1 MPSRKDRAT
10 EPLTLIVMDGPAGN
24 VHRLQIRREWLW
36 WAASAAG
43 IILLATP
50 LFLFDYFRLRE
61 VSLEKDRLD
70 QETAAQREE
79 LENYASRMQTVSERL
94 AKVGRLDR
102 KLRIITDLDSEDPLP
117 LPGIGGIEGE
127 GIDPV
132 RVASLSRRQ
141 RKRQMFGGLD
151 RLEEV
156 AEAQGQR
163 LEELIAHLEAR
174 TARLSSTP
182 SIAPTRGWITS
193 DFGYRSS
200 PFTGTREF
208 HRGLDIAGRI
218 GTPIVTPAEATVRYV
233 GEHAALGQ
241 TVILRHG
248 YGLETTYGHLQE
260 VLVKTGQKVKR
271 GEIVAR
277 MGNTGRSTGPHLHYQ
292 VQANGVP
299 VNPRNYILD

>member
-1 MPSRKDRAT
+1 M
-10 EPLTLIVMDGPAGN
+10 MDGPAGT
-24 VHRLQIRREWLW
+24 VRRIQVRREWIRR
-36 WAASAAG
+36 AFYAAG
-43 IILLATP
+43 VVLLATP
-50 LFLFDYFRLRE
+50 LLIFDYVRLRE
-61 VSLEKDRLD
+61 VSHEKDRLD
-70 QETAAQREE
+70 QETTAQREE
-79 LENYASRMQTVSERL
+79 LETYAARMQNVSDRL

-102 KLRIITDLDSEDPLP
+102 KLRIITDLDPEDPLP
-117 LPGIGGIEGE
+117 LPGIGGPEGE
-127 GIDPV
+127 GIEPV
-132 RVASLSRRQ
+132 RVAALTRRQ
-141 RKRQMFGGLD
+141 RKRHMIEGLD

-156 AEAQGQR
+156 ADAQGQR

-174 TARLSSTP
+174 TARLSATP

-218 GTPIVTPAEATVRYV
+218 STPILAPAEGKVRYV
-233 GEHAALGQ
+233 GEHQALGQ

-248 YGLETTYGHLQE
+248 YGLETVYGHLSEIE
-260 VLVKTGQKVKR
+260 VKAGQKIKR
-271 GEIVAR
+271 GEILGR